1 MIEPERVAC
10 YPSSRCPRN
19 CGPREV
25 WCDKASDGARAD
37 DDALAPARDGAGAR
51 RVRRFRIASAASGG
65 VRAAPGRL
73 GPRVARRPADPL
85 PRLEPARRAHL
96 RSRAARV
103 AVRSVR
109 RVRAARRRI
118 TRAPARAMTYRR
130 KDTHYRRARAA
141 GYRARSSYKLLELDA
156 RFRLLHAGD
165 RVVDL
170 GAWPG
175 AWLQVA
181 RECVGPGGRLV
192 GVDVVPVDPLPAANV
207 ALVTGDVRE
216 PATLCEVLAR
226 LDGTAADVVLSDLAP
241 KLTGVR
247 ATD

>member
-1 MIEPERVAC
+1 
-10 YPSSRCPRN
+10 
-19 CGPREV
+19 
-25 WCDKASDGARAD
+25 
-37 DDALAPARDGAGAR
+37 
-51 RVRRFRIASAASGG
+51 
-65 VRAAPGRL
+65 
-73 GPRVARRPADPL
+73 
-85 PRLEPARRAHL
+85 
-96 RSRAARV
+96 
-103 AVRSVR
+103 
-109 RVRAARRRI
+109 
-118 TRAPARAMTYRR
+118 MTYRR
-130 KDTHYRRARAA
+130 KDVHYRRARAA
-141 GYRARSSYKLLELDA
+141 GYRARSAYKLLELDA

-216 PATLCEVLAR
+216 PATLREVLAR

-247 ATD
+247 ATDEARAAELVDAALTALASILRPGGRLLIKVFMDTGYPTTLARLRGMFPDVRTTRPTATRQGSAELYAVGLGHRLNP